1 MIIKSMSRKEPSF
14 AQLYDYITRD
24 ESYNA
29 SYRYAHNFFVQDRD
43 QIIEEFE
50 RNAKLCPKRKNG
62 NYLYHEIIS
71 ITRSDAVSE
80 KRQMELL
87 RNVAN
92 LYIQERAKNCLVFG
106 GLHDE
111 KDDNLHI
118 HLMISANELDQSK
131 KHRLTKANFNQIKRN
146 IESYVLERY
155 PELKQEVLITQSVE
169 ELKVKRQRKQQKSE
183 KEYQYSKRTGKL
195 SQKEQF
201 KMKLQGVFDQCS
213 SKQEFFDLLA
223 ASHIEIYHRG
233 KTIGFLDQNSG
244 RKHRLKTLGLE
255 SEFERVNSTLE
266 QTKANPNS
274 DKSAETQKTT
284 RSQSKTS
291 SSDEKVKKSEK
302 ESDERLKS
310 KSKKQHTI
318 EKRQTS
324 MKKKRKAA
332 HDKKTESKNRQKP
345 KH

>member
-1 MIIKSMSRKEPSF
+1 MSRKEPSF

-24 ESYNA
+24 ESYNT

-50 RNAKLCPKRKNG
+50 LNAKLCPKRKNG

-87 RNVAN
+87 INVAN

-118 HLMISANELDQSK
+118 HLMISANQLDQRK

-146 IESYVLERY
+146 IESYVLEHY
-155 PELKQEVLITQSVE
+155 PELKQEILITQSVE
-169 ELKVKRQRKQQKSE
+169 ELKAKRQKKQQKSE

-201 KMKLQGVFDQCS
+201 KMKLQGIFDQCS
-213 SKQEFFDLLA
+213 SKQAFFDLLA
-223 ASHIEIYHRG
+223 ASHIEMYNRG
-233 KTIGFLDQNSG
+233 KTIGFLDQDTG

-255 SEFERVNSTLE
+255 SEFERVHSNLE
-266 QTKANPNS
+266 QTKAKQDAKKPTGS
-274 DKSAETQKTT
+274 QKTNH
-284 RSQSKTS
+284 SQHNKSTP
-291 SSDEKVKKSEK
+291 SDEKVKKSEK
-302 ESDERLKS
+302 ESDEHLKS

-318 EKRQTS
+318 EKRQSS

-332 HDKKTESKNRQKP
+332 NDKKIEASNKQKSKP
-345 KH
+345 